1 MPRAA
6 GDGSVEEVPDEET
19 IPFADVT
26 YFDKDEEQDIGEV
39 VDVNALKAILDAKV
53 KGLGANRF
61 YMVRIDGEFAQMHVR
76 SELAQEEPYKPLAKV
91 LETDQTFFDYEN
103 VSGTVVG
110 LFCPAYMN
118 MLNAVGWHFHF
129 ISDDRQVGGHIVD
142 LSCEQATV
150 QWDHTQEFAMK
161 LPDSE
166 SFKEFDLT
174 VDQSEDIKKVETGE

>member
-61 YMVRIDGEFAQMHVR
+61 YMVRIDGEFARTRR
-76 SELAQEEPYKPLAKV
+76 SL
-91 LETDQTFFDYEN
+91 T
-103 VSGTVVG
+103 
-110 LFCPAYMN
+110 
-118 MLNAVGWHFHF
+118 
-129 ISDDRQVGGHIVD
+129 
-142 LSCEQATV
+142 
-150 QWDHTQEFAMK
+150 MK
-161 LPDSE
+161 M
-166 SFKEFDLT
+166 
-174 VDQSEDIKKVETGE
+174 